1 MSVTTSVLVHGAGCT
16 SAGWAPVAR
25 ELALRGHRTVAV
37 DLPGHGLGA
46 TVPRSP
52 TAPSGMAGTGT
63 ARSCSRTSTRWD
75 ADESLSIDDQATRVD
90 PARWGRIPH
99 TYVRLT
105 EDHALPLPLS

>member
-1 MSVTTSVLVHGAGCT
+1 M
-16 SAGWAPVAR
+16 
-25 ELALRGHRTVAV
+25 
-37 DLPGHGLGA
+37 
-46 TVPRSP
+46 
-52 TAPSGMAGTGT
+52 
-63 ARSCSRTSTRWD
+63 D